1 MLSLLAEL
9 VVGGL
14 VHKLLKLIGVG
25 KLQLHKPSLLHG
37 RLVHNRGSLSEVL
50 NISILI
56 IDIDIDNDIKSH
68 HKSKL
73 TVLTSRTLPLAGQ
86 KASEAAFTDSTEENT
101 SLTIIYKL
109 DELRYLLGSNLSS
122 DLRKLNVDNISERVL
137 GVVSNTDS
145 SGLSGVVLRY

>member
-14 VHKLLKLIGVG
+14 VHELLKLIGVG
-25 KLQLHKPSLLHG
+25 KLQLHKPSLLHR

-56 IDIDIDNDIKSH
+56 IDIDNDIKSH

-122 DLRKLNVDNISERVL
+122 DLRKLNVDNISEGVL